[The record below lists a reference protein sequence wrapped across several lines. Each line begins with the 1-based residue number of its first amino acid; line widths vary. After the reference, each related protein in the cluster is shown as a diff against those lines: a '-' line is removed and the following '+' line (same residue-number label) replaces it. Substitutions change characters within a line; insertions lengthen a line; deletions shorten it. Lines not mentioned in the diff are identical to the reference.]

1 MLQKNLFN
9 HFMFRRN
16 VRGFPRLPESYQEV
30 EYLQSTGTQYI
41 DTGIIITDKKWQ
53 VEFDSPSSV
62 VAVKLGASTGS
73 SVGYCFVT
81 ATGSSSAT
89 FGIGSGY
96 QVKPFNA
103 LQKNTVYFN
112 EYNGVYSSF
121 SLDGKT
127 YYNINRSTHTYPVFL
142 FARNSAGTPSFGIE
156 RVYSSIFKSNVDD
169 AVIQYLTP
177 AIRKTDSVAGMYD
190 TVNGTFTENAG
201 TGSFIA
207 GPYVNAEAWTPAE
220 LSPVAW
226 WKLEG
231 NGFNSVGSYDASV
244 SGAIANGGKIGQSYT
259 FSGGTDI
266 IEAPYTGQPAITNV
280 FTLSAWFRTTT
291 NSASAMRIAGLDA
304 SYITWIQDGNW
315 WWYGGIHGDLISS
328 ENVADGQWHLA
339 TVTYSGAGVFCY
351 LDGKYINTIAKTGD
365 VSWSNVGIVIGNRH
379 DLARGFTGDIDD
391 VLIFDKALTPTE
403 ITKLYNESVYR
414 GGAAW
419 PA

>member
-1 MLQKNLFN
+1 MLQRNLMGMYQLRKKNKTL
-9 HFMFRRN
+9 
-16 VRGFPRLPESYQEV
+16 LPSGYQQV
-30 EYLQSTGTQYI
+30 EYLESDRTQWIFPDLGTLSENSSWY
-41 DTGIIITDKKWQ
+41 
-53 VEFDSPSSV
+53 FDFQILSIHLSANS
-62 VAVKLGASTGS
+62 GYWGS
-73 SVGYCFVT
+73 SYSPRYIGF
-81 ATGSSSAT
+81 SSLGNQT
-89 FGIGSGY
+89 
-96 QVKPFNA
+96 
-103 LQKNTVYFN
+103 LLT
-112 EYNGVYSSF
+112 
-121 SLDGKT
+121 T
-127 YYNINRSTHTYPVFL
+127 YYGQSVKYIAINPTAHIIWFQDKLTARYSIDGVEHSLVYIPEGNNSSNTFRLFSTAGFNSGSNIRGYAFKYWDGDILT
-142 FARNSAGTPSFGIE
+142 RNYVPC
-156 RVYSSIFKSNVDD
+156 
-169 AVIQYLTP
+169 
-177 AIRKTDSVAGMYD
+177 IRKTDSVAGMYD
-190 TVNGTFTENAG
+190 TVNHVFTENAG